1 VLTFQESKHSIGNLK
16 CIILKVMEIYML
28 FDIIKCTYWGAA
40 NLAVSRL

>member
-1 VLTFQESKHSIGNLK
+1 MLTFQEFKHSIGNLK

-28 FDIIKCTYWGAA
+28 FDIKCTYWSAA